1 MKKINKKLNML
12 GNILIIVVVFLCGFN
27 VTYAYFTAKAT
38 VEGSLTFYDLNV
50 TFAYTA
56 SGSNQS
62 ESTGTTEFEVIPNT
76 NSILRGYDFSFKLAN
91 GTAITNVGLMPSNTS
106 CDSYARLTVS
116 AIKMVKSGDS
126 YTVDTTDTTDYGQ
139 YILLTTTTS
148 VQKSGEFYYL
158 KSVMQAGGYYAMATG
173 ATIST
178 DAPADVTSSYL
189 KITIKF
195 EAVQA
200 KKEAVVASFGE
211 SAANLLGVN

>member
-1 MKKINKKLNML
+1 MKKTNKKLNML
-12 GNILIIVVVFLCGFN
+12 GNILMIVVVFLCGFN

-50 TFAYTA
+50 TFAYSA
-56 SGSNQS
+56 SGSNESQ
-62 ESTGTTEFEVIPNT
+62 STGSTEFEVIPNT
-76 NSILRGYDFSFKLAN
+76 TSILRGHEFSFKLAD
-91 GTAITNVGLMPSNTS
+91 GTAITNVGLMPSTTS

-126 YTVDTTDTTDYGQ
+126 YTADSSDTTDYGQ
-139 YILLTTTTS
+139 YILLTTTAS
-148 VQKSGEFYYL
+148 VKKSGEFYYL
-158 KSVMQAGGYYAMATG
+158 GSVMTAGGYYAMATG

-178 DAPADVTSSYL
+178 DAPADVTSSYI

-200 KKEAVVASFGE
+200 EKTAVVATFGE
-211 SAANLLGVN
+211 EAATLLGL